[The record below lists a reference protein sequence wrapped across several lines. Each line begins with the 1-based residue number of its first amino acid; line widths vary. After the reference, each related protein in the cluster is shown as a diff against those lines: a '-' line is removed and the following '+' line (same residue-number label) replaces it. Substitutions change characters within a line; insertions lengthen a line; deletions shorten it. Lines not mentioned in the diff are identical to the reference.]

1 MGAEKENDERSSSMV
16 EMYYRWVVRVAEY
29 YIFLCF
35 ILIALILP
43 FLLKY
48 SWVDRYVKFVYFTAF
63 PLLVILLIV
72 SIFRE
77 PVIDLLKR
85 LFENPQEEDRTAPRR
100 K

>member
-1 MGAEKENDERSSSMV
+1 MV
-16 EMYYRWVVRVAEY
+16 EIYYQRVVRVAEY

-72 SIFRE
+72 SIFKD

-85 LFENPQEEDRTAPRR
+85 LFENPQEENRTDPRR
-100 K
+100 R

>member
-1 MGAEKENDERSSSMV
+1 MV
-16 EMYYRWVVRVAEY
+16 EMYYRRIVRVAEY

-35 ILIALILP
+35 ILIALLLP

-48 SWVDRYVKFVYFTAF
+48 SWVDKYVKFVYFTAF

-77 PVIDLLKR
+77 PVIDLLQR
-85 LFENPQEEDRTAPRR
+85 LFENPKEDRTTARR

>member
-1 MGAEKENDERSSSMV
+1 MSAEKENDERSSSMV
-16 EMYYRWVVRVAEY
+16 EMYYRRVVRVAEY

-48 SWVDRYVKFVYFTAF
+48 SWVDKYVKFVYFTAF

-85 LFENPQEEDRTAPRR
+85 FFENPQKDDRTAPRR